1 MGGPTGGTFINSP
14 RKLEA
19 ARLPKGQE
27 ETATWLG
34 FRPLQRSP
42 LEAWMR
48 LGKEASR
55 KADCL

>member
-1 MGGPTGGTFINSP
+1 MGGPTSGTFVNSP
-14 RKLEA
+14 RKLGA
-19 ARLPKGQE
+19 ARVPKGQE

-42 LEAWMR
+42 PEAWMR